1 MAPLSVPLVVNSM
14 KQTEGTNNGGY
25 INIIHGLGFQGQ
37 DAYAFLMTFVP
48 SPDTTDVTVEVC
60 NQSASI
66 QFVTHSTIGFYM
78 PPCPQLGNRQ
88 VTVTKD
94 VLQDDSLF
102 FNYTE
107 YVPNTMPTVHSLS
120 PSSSNPKLK
129 RNLTIIGN
137 HFETNTS
144 ELQILMA
151 QDQGKVY
158 ELTVLEH
165 NTTHIIC

>member
-1 MAPLSVPLVVNSM
+1 
-14 KQTEGTNNGGY
+14 
-25 INIIHGLGFQGQ
+25 
-37 DAYAFLMTFVP
+37 
-48 SPDTTDVTVEVC
+48 
-60 NQSASI
+60 
-66 QFVTHSTIGFYM
+66 M

-137 HFETNTS
+137 HFDTNTS